1 MKEELAGWPAGPVA
15 PHAENFM
22 FVLSQ
27 EARVS
32 LTGREKRAGRPK
44 GKPLSSFVLA
54 GWVRPG

>member
-1 MKEELAGWPAGPVA
+1 
-15 PHAENFM
+15 M

-44 GKPLSSFVLA
+44 GKPFSSSVLA
-54 GWVRPG
+54 GWVSMAEKEGEARLTQRSPP